1 MSADKEV
8 SSEELNENIS
18 KAEHFKNEANA
29 YFKSKSVRLF
39 AIKFHTRKWF
49 ALRFCKKKMVM
60 WEY

>member
-29 YFKSKSVRLF
+29 HFKSKSGLLVCRH
-39 AIKFHTRKWF
+39 KFHTTK
-49 ALRFCKKKMVM
+49 
-60 WEY
+60 